1 MSDETKPQDDK
12 AMPPASA
19 GSHGKVTV
27 SLHTDDSACAFPD
40 SRPIRR
46 QRFTLTDAERALL
59 ERVRGGMLLL
69 ATLSTQHSEGSF
81 MADAAG
87 IGAIL
92 ERTK

>member
-1 MSDETKPQDDK
+1 MVVSPTIGPFDATVNRSVADGWGKW
-12 AMPPASA
+12 
-19 GSHGKVTV
+19 GHGHGVV
-27 SLHTDDSACAFPD
+27 PLYRSP
-40 SRPIRR
+40 
-46 QRFTLTDAERALL
+46 TLTDEERALL